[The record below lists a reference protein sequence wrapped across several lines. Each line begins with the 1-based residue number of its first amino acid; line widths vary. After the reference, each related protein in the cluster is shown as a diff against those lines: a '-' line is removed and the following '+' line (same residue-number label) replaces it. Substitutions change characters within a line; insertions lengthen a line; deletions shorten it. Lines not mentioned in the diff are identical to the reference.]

1 MFHTSVNLF
10 FSNLPLAK
18 NMVQVI
24 EGKINYRNDL
34 KGNKNYFQ
42 LLGGLSYRGF
52 EMTVNVW
59 RESTL
64 VRVSTRPELVMV

>member
-24 EGKINYRNDL
+24 GLKLYRNDL

-59 RESTL
+59 RKSML
-64 VRVSTRPELVMV
+64 RVRTRPELVMV